1 MQRTCFKFY
10 WDFARQDPSSG
21 VKTYQKR
28 EYFDSDTKI
37 SELWY
42 RDLLPGFSLEAKSI
56 EEARAITKSRVI
68 INASVVG
75 AGLLAG
81 DEAVLPV
88 RGQTMFVKTGF
99 SELIMLEG
107 SEYTYIIPGSGSGG
121 VIIGGIRSDRLDAE
135 VDVSPKSDIL
145 RRVNHLSKGAFQGL
159 DLDSVTD
166 WIGFRPG
173 RKSGLRVEREG
184 DVIHA
189 YGLESAVSCSLPTN
203 HIDDNPLPALDL
215 QFKSPKGRFFATLS
229 RPSAMS
235 SKASPKARVPPP
247 ETKPER
253 RLTRT
258 RSGHTSDSS
267 LFCCTKCYV
276 LSDPRG
282 PVEKEIF
289 RFGFCMANLTSSP
302 SGCRYLPSALSHIL
316 ERAPY
321 IVRYERWLHAE
332 KDVTRYFMPHP
343 RIKMAFVE
351 LSGLMVAES
360 EKEGRWV
367 PNRGYLKFRCDE
379 HTGPWLTCFLLQRG
393 LEVLSTVPLTEYEPK
408 KGKQKSVGEVCEQHD
423 EDGYLEQ
430 GDGKKEVVGIGYDG
444 IGLPKAELVECP
456 HINQRERKPE
466 EKGIFRR
473 SLEPGLAPPIAFES
487 YFIASSGQTLG
498 TRGNLQCD
506 TLE

>member
-1 MQRTCFKFY
+1 
-10 WDFARQDPSSG
+10 
-21 VKTYQKR
+21 
-28 EYFDSDTKI
+28 
-37 SELWY
+37 
-42 RDLLPGFSLEAKSI
+42 
-56 EEARAITKSRVI
+56 
-68 INASVVG
+68 
-75 AGLLAG
+75 
-81 DEAVLPV
+81 
-88 RGQTMFVKTGF
+88 
-99 SELIMLEG
+99 
-107 SEYTYIIPGSGSGG
+107 
-121 VIIGGIRSDRLDAE
+121 
-135 VDVSPKSDIL
+135 
-145 RRVNHLSKGAFQGL
+145 
-159 DLDSVTD
+159 
-166 WIGFRPG
+166 
-173 RKSGLRVEREG
+173 
-184 DVIHA
+184 
-189 YGLESAVSCSLPTN
+189 
-203 HIDDNPLPALDL
+203 
-215 QFKSPKGRFFATLS
+215 
-229 RPSAMS
+229 MS

-360 EKEGRWV
+360 EKEGR
-367 PNRGYLKFRCDE
+367 
-379 HTGPWLTCFLLQRG
+379 G

-466 EKGIFRR
+466 EKVHLHKEGGIPTKKQKR
-473 SLEPGLAPPIAFES
+473 SEPHGRETS
-487 YFIASSGQTLG
+487 
-498 TRGNLQCD
+498 
-506 TLE
+506 